1 MGMVLGVPET
11 RLRIKEISLKMRGII
26 VGMWGMQG
34 TRLGIW
40 GMGEGMQGI
49 RLEMRENLGKIRVH
63 EWK

>member
-1 MGMVLGVPET
+1 
-11 RLRIKEISLKMRGII
+11 
-26 VGMWGMQG
+26 MQG